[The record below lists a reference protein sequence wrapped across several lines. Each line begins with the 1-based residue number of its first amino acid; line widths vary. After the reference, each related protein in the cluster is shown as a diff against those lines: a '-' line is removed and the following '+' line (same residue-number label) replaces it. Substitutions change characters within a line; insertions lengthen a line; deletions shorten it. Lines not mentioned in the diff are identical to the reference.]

1 MEQPNH
7 SLSDLFAQLGLDN
20 EPAGMRDFVAKHRP
34 LPMTI
39 CLSDAPFWSTSQAA
53 LIKQKLSDDSDWA
66 VVVDTLNVQLRE
78 RPDLADLQAAGE
90 GAAEPGASKAGQ
102 RS

>member
-1 MEQPNH
+1 MEQPHH
-7 SLSDLFAQLGLDN
+7 SLADLFAQLGLDN
-20 EPAGMRDFVAKHRP
+20 EPAAMRDFVAQHRP

-39 CLSDAPFWSTSQAA
+39 CLSDAPFWSASQAA

-66 VVVDTLNVQLRE
+66 LIVDTLNVQLRE
-78 RPDLADLQAAGE
+78 RPDIAELQAAGAV
-90 GAAEPGASKAGQ
+90 AAVPCASKADQ